1 MGNVEDYVEN
11 AMKTLI
17 KDIAIKKNVTLDTET
32 QEAKQVKT
40 ETTAKY
46 VQTIFYGVPG
56 CGKSYCID
64 GKLKELGIID
74 KEEQTKRVVFHPEY
88 TNSDFIGQI
97 LPKVEGENKIKY
109 EFTPG
114 PFTEILK
121 KAYENKN
128 TPYALIIEE
137 INRGNAS
144 AIFGELFQLLDRF
157 DLEDEPETMS
167 EITYSTGWSA
177 YCVNNDNI
185 NSYIRDKYNDTN
197 AFIPKELFDK
207 YKLNIGIRLPPNLS
221 LFATMN
227 TSDQNV
233 FKLDNAFKRR
243 WDLELI
249 PNEFDFTCDDEDA
262 QKKQIIQCN
271 ALIDGFDFSWGAFRN
286 AVNEIIIDPENG
298 EDNTSF
304 SDKQIGTWFVK
315 ANEDGII
322 STKIFANKVL
332 EYLWD
337 DVFSDDP
344 SIIFNS
350 KYKSL
355 AQLIRDINKDETDE
369 IFKEEFLQKVGLEKV
384 KLDEL
389 QKNTCM
395 KTKEELNPA
404 MHHVMTPYL
413 EEVQKMVK
421 VVSEDYNLNLT
432 CKQYIGV
439 IKDKESYG
447 ENFVFFKTKPRV
459 NEFRFGF
466 LLKTTQTLESDLKT
480 QFGEKVTVEVASKE
494 KSRCM
499 IPLKFDDFKE
509 LAEKKE
515 SLLALMK
522 KAYEDYTN

>member
-1 MGNVEDYVEN
+1 MND
-11 AMKTLI
+11 
-17 KDIAIKKNVTLDTET
+17 KKIDEALDNLDSIFNHTSKISEKFVK
-32 QEAKQVKT
+32 EPYNNPFPKQI
-40 ETTAKY
+40 
-46 VQTIFYGVPG
+46 IFYGVPG

-64 GKLKELGIID
+64 VKLKQLGITD

-97 LPKVEGENKIKY
+97 LPRVEGEKIKY

-121 KAYENKN
+121 KAYENKDV
-128 TPYALIIEE
+128 PFALIIEE
-137 INRGNAS
+137 INRGNAA

-157 DLEDEPETMS
+157 EADDEPETVS
-167 EITYSTGWSA
+167 EITYGCGWSS
-177 YCVNNDNI
+177 YCINNDNI
-185 NSYIRDKYNDTN
+185 NAYIRDNYVESN
-197 AFIPKELFDK
+197 AYISKEIFEK

-249 PNEFDFTCDDEDA
+249 PNEFDFTCDDEEA
-262 QKKQIIQCN
+262 QKKQVNQCN

-286 AVNEIIIDPENG
+286 AVNEVIIDPDNG

-337 DVFSDDP
+337 DVFSYET

-355 AQLIRDINKDETDE
+355 DQLIRDINNDETDE
-369 IFKEEFLQKVGLEKV
+369 IFKPDFLQKVEREKV
-384 KLDEL
+384 ELDEL
-389 QKNTCM
+389 QKKIYM
-395 KTKEELNPA
+395 KTKEELNPT
-404 MHHVMTPYL
+404 MCHVMTPYL

-421 VVSEDYNLNLT
+421 TIAEPYNLNLT

-439 IKDKESYG
+439 KKEQVDYG
-447 ENFVFFKTKPRV
+447 ENFVFFETKPRA

-466 LLKTTQTLESDLKT
+466 LLKKTETLEKELKEK
-480 QFGEKVTVEVASKE
+480 FGDKVSVEVASKV
-494 KSRCM
+494 KFRCR
-499 IPLKFDDFKE
+499 IPLTFDDFEE
-509 LAEKKE
+509 LSQKKE
-515 SLLALMK
+515 DLLSLMK